1 MSWPNPFM
9 ALCGLALFIFA
20 LRFLSQALDQSVA
33 FRLGPAVRRVA
44 KKPILS
50 LGVGTL
56 VTSIFQ
62 ASSITIVTSMGLL
75 SKKIITIETAIYL
88 MLGAAIGTTLKAWFF
103 AWELSFLGPLLVT
116 ITSFSLI
123 FVRDHYTRKVLEIF
137 FAVGIM
143 FLSWNLIGNELRS
156 WTSIFLVD
164 EAKNSFSHLSLL
176 NLVAFSGI
184 GFLLAMIFQS
194 SSTVVYLSLGLA
206 AEGSLP
212 LLMGTAIILGAN
224 VGTTVT
230 ELLVSLQY
238 QREVKRLAVAHFVV
252 KFFGSAMALLFLHT
266 FLKTINLMF
275 FWSID
280 EASAATQLAAV
291 HTGLNL
297 LNALLWLPFTPIL
310 IRITNYIIPDR
321 EKKSLWHRPDVQKLL
336 TVVPD
341 QGLSELDKQ
350 QERLILN
357 LKVYQ
362 DYIFKKIKGTKKQ
375 QDRHMVWE
383 PDEFRE
389 YFDSTSRILLGI
401 SAQNSFFHEPIKKSI
416 RQMHRS
422 ETIFLVLRSI
432 ETELDL
438 VKNKTRKRY
447 YSTYIHELVAFEQEL
462 DEIWKNLISEQPVPV
477 NIYQKKEMSGFIIT
491 NLGLDKKISAEKLIL
506 LKVFRALDELR
517 DRVFE
522 LSLTKKHK
530 LKSPKSAK
538 EETLLQELNP

>member
-33 FRLGPAVRRVA
+33 FRLGPLVKRVS
-44 KKPILS
+44 KRPILS
-50 LGVGTL
+50 VGLGTL

-75 SKKIITIETAIYL
+75 SKKFITLETAIYL

-103 AWELSFLGPLLVT
+103 AFELSFLGPLLV
-116 ITSFSLI
+116 IVSSFSLVFI
-123 FVRDHYTRKVLEIF
+123 RDHYYRKVLETF

-143 FLSWNLIGNELRS
+143 FLAWNLIGGELRS
-156 WTSIFLVD
+156 WTGLFLVD
-164 EAKNSFSHLSLL
+164 EAKNNFLQFSLL
-176 NLVAFSGI
+176 NITMFAGI
-184 GFLLAMIFQS
+184 GFLLAMLFQS
-194 SSTVVYLSLGLA
+194 SSTVVYLSLGLV

-212 LLMGTAIILGAN
+212 LLAGTAIILGAN

-230 ELLVSLQY
+230 ELLASFQY
-238 QREVKRLAVAHFVV
+238 QREVKRLAIAHFVV
-252 KFFGSAMALLFLHT
+252 KIFGSTMALLFLHT
-266 FLKTINLMF
+266 FLKTVNLMF

-310 IRITNYIIPDR
+310 IRITNYILPDK
-321 EKKSLWHRPDVQKLL
+321 EKKALWHRTDVQKLL

-341 QGLSELDKQ
+341 QGLSELYKQ
-350 QERLILN
+350 QDRMILN

-362 DYIFKKIKGTKKQ
+362 DYIFNKIKGRKASL
-375 QDRHMVWE
+375 DRHMVWE
-383 PDEFRE
+383 PDEFRD

-401 SAQNSFFHEPIKKSI
+401 SAQSTYYH
-416 RQMHRS
+416 
-422 ETIFLVLRSI
+422 ETINKMVKQLNRAEAIFNLLRTI
-432 ETELDL
+432 ESQVDL
-438 VKNKTRKRY
+438 IKDKTLRGDLYRNEI
-447 YSTYIHELVAFEQEL
+447 SVFEEDL
-462 DEIWKNLISEQPVPV
+462 DEVWQALIAEHVVPINKKKELCGLMIKNLSR
-477 NIYQKKEMSGFIIT
+477 
-491 NLGLDKKISAEKLIL
+491 DKKMGSEKLLL
-506 LKVFRALDELR
+506 LKIFRALDELR

-522 LSLTKKHK
+522 LSLSKVVVK
-530 LKSPKSAK
+530 PVIK
-538 EETLLQELNP
+538 EDRKEMVLEEI